1 MEMGT
6 TNNICIRNESQQE
19 IEYFLEPTPRSRSFS
34 TGCFQPTMAYDSSLP
49 QSTLETDN
57 KGLTTNEA
65 SKDKKSSVGYTV
77 LAH

>member
-1 MEMGT
+1 
-6 TNNICIRNESQQE
+6 
-19 IEYFLEPTPRSRSFS
+19 
-34 TGCFQPTMAYDSSLP
+34 MAYDSSLP